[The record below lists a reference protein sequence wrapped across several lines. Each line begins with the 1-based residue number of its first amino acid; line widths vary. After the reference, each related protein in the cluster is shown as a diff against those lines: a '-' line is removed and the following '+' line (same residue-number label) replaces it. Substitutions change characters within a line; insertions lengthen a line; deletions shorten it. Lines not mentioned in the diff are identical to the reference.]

1 MKNTPIYFY
10 DASFCL
16 LRSRSQW
23 RKIRRKIQYICKIYT
38 YDCRWKILNK
48 VLSRKI
54 YRILSQWMPDNIYLF
69 VFISVDI
76 IPSKLAIE
84 GNNLFLKRE
93 LIEIP
98 QQSSYLKWKVSI
110 PFKNIRHRHL
120 LLLLHLNIMVKA
132 MSRKE
137 I

>member
-1 MKNTPIYFY
+1 MEKDKKENPIYLQNIHLRLQMKN
-10 DASFCL
+10 AK
-16 LRSRSQW
+16 Q
-23 RKIRRKIQYICKIYT
+23 
-38 YDCRWKILNK
+38 

-98 QQSSYLKWKVSI
+98 QQSSYLK
-110 PFKNIRHRHL
+110 
-120 LLLLHLNIMVKA
+120 
-132 MSRKE
+132 
-137 I
+137 

>member
-1 MKNTPIYFY
+1 MEKDKKENPIYLQNIHLRLQMKN
-10 DASFCL
+10 AK
-16 LRSRSQW
+16 Q
-23 RKIRRKIQYICKIYT
+23 
-38 YDCRWKILNK
+38 

-84 GNNLFLKRE
+84 GNDLFLKRE

-98 QQSSYLKWKVSI
+98 QQSSYLK
-110 PFKNIRHRHL
+110 
-120 LLLLHLNIMVKA
+120 
-132 MSRKE
+132 
-137 I
+137 

>member
-1 MKNTPIYFY
+1 MEKDKKENPIYLQNIHLRLQMKN
-10 DASFCL
+10 AK
-16 LRSRSQW
+16 Q
-23 RKIRRKIQYICKIYT
+23 
-38 YDCRWKILNK
+38 

-93 LIEIP
+93 FIEIP
-98 QQSSYLKWKVSI
+98 QQSSYLK
-110 PFKNIRHRHL
+110 
-120 LLLLHLNIMVKA
+120 
-132 MSRKE
+132 
-137 I
+137 